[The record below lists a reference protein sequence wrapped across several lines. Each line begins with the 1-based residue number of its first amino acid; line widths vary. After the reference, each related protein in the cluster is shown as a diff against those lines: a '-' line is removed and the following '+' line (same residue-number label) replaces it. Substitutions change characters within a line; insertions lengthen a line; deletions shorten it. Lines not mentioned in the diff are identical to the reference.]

1 MQYRSSSS
9 SYLCHINRKYKRDA
23 FSMNVFAFIVKER
36 INEELAPIMADCLT
50 YLEMNNGVT

>member
-1 MQYRSSSS
+1 
-9 SYLCHINRKYKRDA
+9 
-23 FSMNVFAFIVKER
+23 MNVFAFIVKER